1 MIFVNLGPRRL
12 GESAGVM
19 PRSLKASSGR
29 DAVESLIMGLP
40 LFADVRR
47 SELQAVLGQ
56 CTTMQARRDAI
67 LARHGEQVP
76 GVFAIGEGSVKL
88 ALRSDGADER
98 VLRVLGPGKTFAQAS
113 ALLGEP
119 LPYDALA
126 LKESQL
132 VVVPTAAVFALIEAD
147 PRFAR
152 HLVLKLA
159 ESELELYGEMQS
171 ATFQTSAQRLA
182 SYLDQLARAG
192 GSCTVQ
198 LPFSK
203 TLLASRLGMKKETL
217 SRLLRRFSS
226 AGLIDVTRG
235 EIAIRDRD
243 RLIAAARTPPQFE
256 TGKETV

>member
-1 MIFVNLGPRRL
+1 MTRN
-12 GESAGVM
+12 
-19 PRSLKASSGR
+19 LKAGSAR
-29 DAVESLIMGLP
+29 DSIEALVVALP

-47 SELQAVLGQ
+47 GQLQAVVGR
-56 CTTMQARRDAI
+56 CTTVEARRDVV
-67 LARHGEQVP
+67 LARRGEQVP
-76 GVFAIGEGSVKL
+76 GIFAIGEGSVKL
-88 ALRSDGADER
+88 ALRSDGTDER

-126 LKESQL
+126 LKECRL
-132 VVVPTAAVFALIEAD
+132 VVIPTAAVFALIEAD
-147 PRFAR
+147 ARFAR
-152 HLVLKLA
+152 QLVLRLA

-182 SYLDQLARAG
+182 SYLDRLAGTG
-192 GSCTVQ
+192 GACTVQ

-243 RLIAAARTPPQFE
+243 RLVAAARTPLQFE

>member
-1 MIFVNLGPRRL
+1 MEGLVV
-12 GESAGVM
+12 S
-19 PRSLKASSGR
+19 
-29 DAVESLIMGLP
+29 LP

-47 SELQAVLGQ
+47 GDLQAVVGQ
-56 CTTMQARRDAI
+56 CTTVHARRDTL
-67 LARHGEQVP
+67 LARRDEQVP

-113 ALLGEP
+113 ALLGER

-126 LKESQL
+126 LKESR
-132 VVVPTAAVFALIEAD
+132 VVVIPTAAVFALIEAD
-147 PRFAR
+147 ARFAR
-152 HLVLKLA
+152 QLVLRLA

-182 SYLDQLARAG
+182 SYLDQLAGTR

-243 RLIAAARTPPQFE
+243 RLVAMTRTPLQFG
-256 TGKETV
+256 TGKQAA